1 MQQGPTAE
9 AQAELPHCTRTE
21 FEGPS
26 HLPGRLQMLSA
37 RRRAR
42 KTLPP
47 DYPPTRSLLPA
58 TAGMLGSLQQFLL
71 LLPSTVSAPKHR
83 LQHLIL
89 LQGLWGR
96 EWGFLL
102 VPSTAFQQQAEQR
115 PAFSPQRRGS
125 AARAAASG
133 GKEGAPSAAPAA
145 RPQRASLA
153 AAQGELHPAALAE
166 V

>member
-1 MQQGPTAE
+1 MRQGPTAE

-21 FEGPS
+21 FEGPP
-26 HLPGRLQMLSA
+26 HLPVRLQTLSA
-37 RRRAR
+37 RRQAR

-47 DYPPTRSLLPA
+47 DYPPTCSLLPA
-58 TAGMLGSLQQFLL
+58 TAGMLGSLQQFL

-96 EWGFLL
+96 ERGFLL
-102 VPSTAFQQQAEQR
+102 VPSTAFQQQAER
-115 PAFSPQRRGS
+115 RSAFCPQRRGS

-133 GKEGAPSAAPAA
+133 GKAAAPAAAPAA
-145 RPQRASLA
+145 RPQPASLA
-153 AAQGELHPAALAE
+153 AAQGELHPSALAE